1 MQVDFGEKRVVTGG
15 DTVRVYLFGAT
26 ALWRAT
32 RCDRVSSASRCHIR
46 RETTPMMRQLKVAD
60 RIAFKVWR
68 LSRGL
73 QLGAAGLTVL
83 TVALMVLYWNT
94 WSSVML
100 WREWTL
106 SLGQVALA
114 LVALIVTLAGLP
126 VLRRL
131 NVRKTLQ
138 QVAIGL
144 GMATVGFAAAR
155 LHLHVLTGCSSGRG
169 GCPGLATLARLL
181 HRPPPGPGSWWAT
194 KAGRRQRR
202 LCLPASPC
210 RAKSLLRPEEL
221 RTNWNFWS
229 TRFRNSWCSQKLTKC
244 SEHTRGKP
252 LICSGRF

>member
-1 MQVDFGEKRVVTGG
+1 
-15 DTVRVYLFGAT
+15 
-26 ALWRAT
+26 
-32 RCDRVSSASRCHIR
+32 
-46 RETTPMMRQLKVAD
+46 
-60 RIAFKVWR
+60 
-68 LSRGL
+68 
-73 QLGAAGLTVL
+73 VL

-181 HRPPPGPGSWWAT
+181 HRPPPGPGSRWAT